1 MIDSIA
7 GADTFQP
14 VAYFLQDESMDELL
28 GLLQRA
34 EVALHQPST
43 RRDASKVGALLHESF
58 LEFGRSGT
66 VYDRDATLDL
76 LASGE
81 IGGRLVSQDF
91 AVTTLSAS
99 AALLTY
105 KSAVIDDSEQIHR
118 HTLRASVWVHTPDG
132 WKLQF
137 HQGTP
142 TEAFEVAD
150 Q

>member
-1 MIDSIA
+1 
-7 GADTFQP
+7 
-14 VAYFLQDESMDELL
+14 MDELL

-43 RRDASKVGALLHESF
+43 RRDASKVGALLHETF

-66 VYDRDATLDL
+66 SYDRAATLDS
-76 LASGE
+76 LASE
-81 IGGRLVSQDF
+81 KINGRVVSQDF
-91 AVTTLSAS
+91 AVTMLGES

-105 KSAVIDDSEQIHR
+105 KSAIIDDSEQIHR
-118 HTLRASVWVHTPDG
+118 HTLRASIWVHTPDG

-142 TEAFEVAD
+142 TEAFRIAD